1 MRLFRKNVDI
11 KPIYNMYIEDTAG
24 FRLSAA

>member
-11 KPIYNMYIEDTAG
+11 KPIYNMCIEDATG